1 MKLTGPEGG
10 FELNIL
16 DYECSDSPCFMDR
29 NWLIVS
35 LKTNYHD
42 RQCVRTAPILS
53 TWEIELLLKWMR
65 SVADERELSPKLTFV
80 EPALSFNNVSSGHG
94 DYRLRIKLGSD
105 ARPNWQCGT
114 SPFYLPVSPDKRELQ
129 GAIMDLEQQLRRFPV
144 RE

>member
-16 DYECSDSPCFMDR
+16 DYECSDSPYFMDR

-35 LKTNYHD
+35 LKAKYQNNE
-42 RQCVRTAPILS
+42 CVRTAPILS
-53 TWEIELLLKWMR
+53 TWEIELLLKWMK
-65 SVADERELSPKLTFV
+65 SVANESEISSKLTFV
-80 EPALSFNNVSSGHG
+80 EPALGFNNISPGHG

-105 ARPNWQCGT
+105 VRPNWQSDT
-114 SPFYLPVSPDKRELQ
+114 TPFYLPVAPDKRELQ
-129 GAIMDLEQQLRRFPV
+129 GAIMDLEQQLQRFPV

>member
-16 DYECSDSPCFMDR
+16 DYECSDSPYFMDR

-35 LKTNYHD
+35 LKAKYYD
-42 RQCVRTAPILS
+42 DECVRTAPILS

-65 SVADERELSPKLTFV
+65 SVVNGNEISPKLTFV
-80 EPALSFNNVSSGHG
+80 EPALGFNNISPGHG

-105 ARPNWQCGT
+105 ARPNWQRDT
-114 SPFYLPVSPDKRELQ
+114 TPFYLPVAPDKRELQ
-129 GAIMDLEQQLRRFPV
+129 RAIQDLEQQLQRFPV
-144 RE
+144 RD